1 MRDEVIRTATKLFSE
16 RGIRGVALQTI
27 ADELGMT
34 KGALYHYFSSRDDL
48 LRHVFGDWTTEE
60 AEGLRKRI
68 AGSGTATEQLRDYVR
83 YHVSSLVNNVDLY
96 GLSFSS
102 EAELPQDIRA
112 EFRQLKRQSDIVLRD
127 ILRKGVT
134 DGEFEPRDE
143 KVIAFAID
151 GMCNWMWKWYDP
163 DGPKSADDIADD
175 FIELLTRGLL
185 RSSDD
190 DSPVGVGGT
199 QSSRN
204 SAEYHARAIR
214 FHSERLEQILPSMTS
229 SDPVAVNGKH

>member
-1 MRDEVIRTATKLFSE
+1 MRDEVIRTATRLFSE
-16 RGIRGVALQTI
+16 KGIRGVALQNI

-68 AGSGTATEQLRDYVR
+68 ADSGTATEQLRDYVT
-83 YHVSSLVNNVDLY
+83 YHVSSLVKNFDLY

-102 EAELPQDIRA
+102 EAELPPDIRA
-112 EFRQLKRQSDIVLRD
+112 EFRHRKRQSDTVLRD
-127 ILRKGVT
+127 ILQKGVT
-134 DGEFEPRDE
+134 DGEFEARDE

-163 DGPKSADDIADD
+163 DGPKSADDIAED

-190 DSPVGVGGT
+190 DSPVRAAGGQT
-199 QSSRN
+199 SRE

-214 FHSERLEQILPSMTS
+214 FHSERLQEILPSLTS
-229 SDPVAVNGKH
+229 PEPVPVDGEH